1 MDPFTLAVGFV
12 VGAFTGAAGQY
23 LGEKYTDKRRI
34 KESSS
39 NRQAQWDEVKTR
51 FPAII
56 AEMMEDAKKTEL
68 QGVREFFV
76 KSSRTTVN
84 RDEACF
90 EYHTDVHEGIGAAV
104 SFLEDLGY
112 IEDITL
118 GNCPMYRMREHFVD
132 LLRQQ

>member
-1 MDPFTLAVGFV
+1 M
-12 VGAFTGAAGQY
+12 
-23 LGEKYTDKRRI
+23 
-34 KESSS
+34 
-39 NRQAQWDEVKTR
+39 
-51 FPAII
+51 
-56 AEMMEDAKKTEL
+56 
-68 QGVREFFV
+68 

-90 EYHTDVHEGIGAAV
+90 EYHTDVHKGIGAAV